1 MGNKHTAAP
10 WIVRNYN
17 DFYVVE
23 DKKGMDL
30 CEGAENAQYNA
41 QLMSAAPELL
51 ETTKSMLEFIEG
63 LSKPKTRTYDPDY
76 KNNIDNMIASAKEAI
91 EKATTICSH

>member
-1 MGNKHTAAP
+1 MKNNHTPAP
-10 WIVRNYN
+10 WIVANYN

-23 DKKGMDL
+23 GSNGVDL
-30 CEGAENAQYNA
+30 CEGNENAEYNA

-51 ETTKSMLEFIEG
+51 ESTKAMLEFIEG
-63 LSKPKTRTYDPDY
+63 LNKPKTRTYDPDY
-76 KNNIDNMIASAKEAI
+76 KKNIDNMIASAKEAI